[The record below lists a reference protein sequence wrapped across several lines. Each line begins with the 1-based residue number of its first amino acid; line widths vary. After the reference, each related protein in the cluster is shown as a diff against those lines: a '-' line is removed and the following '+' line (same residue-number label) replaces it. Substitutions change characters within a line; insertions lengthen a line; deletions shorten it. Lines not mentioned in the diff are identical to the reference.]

1 MARLSGQR
9 DALLG
14 LRHAERSSEDR
25 LARGSGDVSVQR
37 VGHGRFT
44 HARLRLLRPSHEP
57 ESAIGGTKADA
68 LCSVV
73 RSGCSLDRRRID
85 CPCTC
90 AARRHPL
97 DYAPIV
103 QRAAAIIGSAIFL
116 VIAPGMLAVYVPWYL
131 THWHFAPP
139 LFPIARV
146 LGAALIVAGLP
157 ILLDSFARFALQG
170 LGTPAPVMPPKRLVV
185 TGFYRYVRNP
195 MYVAVTA
202 LIAGQGLLFG
212 SVTVLEYG
220 AIVWAGFFLFVV
232 AYEEPALGE
241 CPASVGR

>member
-1 MARLSGQR
+1 M
-9 DALLG
+9 
-14 LRHAERSSEDR
+14 
-25 LARGSGDVSVQR
+25 
-37 VGHGRFT
+37 
-44 HARLRLLRPSHEP
+44 
-57 ESAIGGTKADA
+57 
-68 LCSVV
+68 
-73 RSGCSLDRRRID
+73 
-85 CPCTC
+85 
-90 AARRHPL
+90 
-97 DYAPIV
+97 

-116 VIAPGMLAVYVPWYL
+116 VIAPGTLAVYVPWYL

-202 LIAGQGLLFG
+202 LIAGSTLWKTMFPTVKEPVQGK
-212 SVTVLEYG
+212 
-220 AIVWAGFFLFVV
+220 VV
-232 AYEEPALGE
+232 PGVISPVASAASATIGLKVEP
-241 CPASVGR
+241 VG